1 MFKREKS
8 AAAPETLI
16 GPSVTIRGDVDF
28 EGGIHLQGR
37 IFGNFRMQ
45 PGGDATMDIEAGAE
59 VEGEV
64 RAQQARING
73 RVRGDVHIGGRL
85 VLGSRAVIEGN
96 VHYGS
101 IEMAAGARITGK
113 MLSSGAGGPS
123 AGQSL
128 NSSSTKS
135 SLQ

>member
-1 MFKREKS
+1 MFKREK
-8 AAAPETLI
+8 AAGPPETLI
-16 GPSVTIRGDVDF
+16 GSSVTIRGDVEF

-37 IFGNFRMQ
+37 ILGNFRMQ

-73 RVRGDVHIGGRL
+73 RVRGDVHVGGRL

-113 MLSSGAGGPS
+113 MLSNAAAGPS

-128 NSSSTKS
+128 NSTSSKP

>member
-8 AAAPETLI
+8 AAPPETLI

-28 EGGIHLQGR
+28 EGGVHLQGR
-37 IFGNFRMQ
+37 VLGNLRMQ
-45 PGGDATMDIEAGAE
+45 AGGDAVVEIVEGAA

-64 RAQQARING
+64 RARQASING
-73 RVRGDVHIGGRL
+73 SVRGDVHVAQRL
-85 VLGSRAVIEGN
+85 VLGPKAVIDGN

-101 IEMAAGARITGK
+101 IEMALGARITGK
-113 MLSSGAGGPS
+113 LLSGAAAGPS
-123 AGQSL
+123 ATQSL
-128 NSSSTKS
+128 NSPTTNP